1 MINSV
6 LIEEIESL
14 NSEIGAIQVQ
24 IDWLIEQID
33 HIDNVAIPELAQ
45 ERGRIET
52 ELQSLVITRDAWLSI
67 ADGWE
72 AVTDIAS
79 FLSLMG
85 VSSLAE
91 LIAEAGST
99 ISEEILEGAIMHVI
113 NELGWANLNNSIE
126 DLETSKL
133 MLLIEIAEQANIRD
147 QHHNSLLDKVNEKAI
162 MESNLTYLMEG
173 VCP

>member
-1 MINSV
+1 VSWRYLQRIW
-6 LIEEIESL
+6 
-14 NSEIGAIQVQ
+14 IGFRAVQ
-24 IDWLIEQID
+24 
-33 HIDNVAIPELAQ
+33 
-45 ERGRIET
+45 

-147 QHHNSLLDKVNEKAI
+147 QHHNSLLDKVHEKAI